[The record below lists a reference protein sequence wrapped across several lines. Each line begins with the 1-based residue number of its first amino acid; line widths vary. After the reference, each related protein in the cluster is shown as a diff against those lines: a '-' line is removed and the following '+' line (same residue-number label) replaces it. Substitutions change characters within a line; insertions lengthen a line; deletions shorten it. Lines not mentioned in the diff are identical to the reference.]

1 MKKVIVTTL
10 FFACIASFA
19 APAMTLKD
27 AIALALKNQQNVL
40 RGEQS
45 LAAAKYRLTQSKS
58 DYFPQLNVDYTQGIF
73 NSTQSK
79 ASGNAALNASMN
91 FYDGGKRELNVKS
104 SELGIDSST
113 SNLEQFKQAVVNN
126 VTSAYFTLLKAKK
139 QNDVVK
145 SQLKLLN
152 GQLDLIKARIEV
164 GDAAAVDS
172 LPVEAS
178 AANARFDLLTS
189 NNNIRT
195 SAMLLQNAIGI
206 AITPDFDI
214 DDFNLKQITV
224 DSLENYITVAKAN
237 RPEILISKAGV
248 ESAKVNV
255 DIAKLQTR
263 IRPQVNGTW
272 SEPLIGSGK
281 SNYSVTAGVVYSIF
295 DAGANKAALNVANTN
310 LESAKIQQNQA
321 NKDIE
326 SDVQIAYINVLN
338 SVEKIAASAQSLKSA
353 QASYDAQEE
362 RYKLGLVTPLDLLN
376 AQNTLVSAQ
385 YNAVQAN
392 YDYYINISKLEYAT
406 GKQGVLYG
414 N

>member
-1 MKKVIVTTL
+1 MKKVIATTL

-19 APAMTLKD
+19 APALTLKD
-27 AIALALKNQQNVL
+27 AVELALKNQQSVL

-45 LAAAKYRLTQSKS
+45 LQAAKYRLTQSKS
-58 DYFPQLNVDYTQGIF
+58 DYFPQLSVNYSQGII
-73 NSTQSK
+73 NSNK
-79 ASGNAALNASMN
+79 ALASGNSAISADMN
-91 FYDGGKRELNVKS
+91 IYDGGKRELNVKS
-104 SELGIDSST
+104 SELGIDSSI
-113 SNLEQFKQAVVNN
+113 SNLEQFKQTVINN
-126 VTSAYFTLLKAKK
+126 VTSGYFTLLKAKK

-145 SQLKLLN
+145 SQLKLLT

-195 SAMLLQNAIGI
+195 SAMQLQNAIGI

-214 DDFNLKQITV
+214 VDFNPKEITL
-224 DSLENYITVAKAN
+224 DTLDNYITVAKAN
-237 RPEILISKAGV
+237 RPEVLVSKATV
-248 ESAKVNV
+248 ESAKVSV
-255 DIAKLQTR
+255 DIAKLQSR
-263 IRPQVNGTW
+263 IRPQVTGSW

-281 SNYSVTAGVVYSIF
+281 SNYSLTAGVVYSIF
-295 DAGANKAALNVANTN
+295 DAGANKAAINIANTT
-310 LESAKIQQNQA
+310 LENAVIQQKQID
-321 NKDIE
+321 KDIQ

-338 SVEKIAASAQSLKSA
+338 SIEKITASGQSLKSS
-353 QASYDAQEE
+353 QASYNAQEE

-376 AQNTLVSAQ
+376 AQNTLISAQ

-392 YDYYINISKLEYAT
+392 FDYYINIGKLEYAT